1 MFNCHVCGHNAAK
14 SELVSE
20 VFNLD
25 GRRVLVERIP
35 ALVCEHCGEATFSR
49 ETTERIRRMV
59 HGAGR
64 PVKTVPMDVF
74 AMARGDREA
83 DGLYLD
89 LGEAPAAESEEISPG
104 VILDYNASGKVVG
117 IEVLYL
123 SKRVS
128 PDKLGRMQMETVG
141 A

>member
-1 MFNCHVCGHNAAK
+1 MK
-14 SELVSE
+14 LT
-20 VFNLD
+20 
-25 GRRVLVERIP
+25 I
-35 ALVCEHCGEATFSR
+35 
-49 ETTERIRRMV
+49 
-59 HGAGR
+59 
-64 PVKTVPMDVF
+64 
-74 AMARGDREA
+74 DREA
-83 DGLYLD
+83 DALYLD
-89 LGEAPAAESEEISPG
+89 LDEAPAAESEEISPG